1 MPLDADF
8 LRAITPRYVSN
19 KVLGENQRRIIE
31 AIGPVLRQTLHA
43 QGLNTDLR
51 MLHFIAQACHETMGL
66 ALSEEQASGDAYEGR
81 RDLGNTQAG
90 DGRRYKGRGLFQLTG
105 RANYQSYGTALGL
118 DLVGHPELAAD
129 PVTSLRIACEFWN
142 RNNLSPFADADDVLA
157 ISKIINTG
165 HNGSVTPNGLQDRK
179 DYLAKAKAA
188 FGRVAAPAPAAAP
201 AAPTRLPVL
210 RLNDT
215 GDHVTLLQTKLKALG
230 YAVGVDGG
238 FGPNT
243 EKAVRRF
250 QADRGLEADAV
261 VGNDTWKALG

>member
-1 MPLDADF
+1 MAFDADF

-31 AIGPVLRQTLHA
+31 AIGPVLRDTLHA

-81 RDLGNTQAG
+81 ASLGNTQPG

-142 RNNLSPFADADDVLA
+142 RNKLSPFADADDVLA

-165 HNGSVTPNGLQDRK
+165 HNGSVQPNGLQDRM

-188 FGRVAAPAPAAAP
+188 FGRVSPSSAAA
-201 AAPTRLPVL
+201 ATTARLPVL

-215 GDHVTLLQTKLKALG
+215 GEHVTLLQTKLKALG
-230 YAVGVDGG
+230 YAVGVDGE

-250 QADRGLEADAV
+250 QADRGLQADAV

>member
-1 MPLDADF
+1 MAIDADF

-31 AIGPVLRQTLHA
+31 AIGPVLRDTLHA

-81 RDLGNTQAG
+81 ASLGNTQPG

-105 RANYQSYGTALGL
+105 RSNYKSYGDALHL
-118 DLVGHPELAAD
+118 DLLGHPELAAD

-165 HNGSVTPNGLQDRK
+165 HNGSVQPNGLQDRK

-188 FGRVAAPAPAAAP
+188 FGQVAPSSP

-215 GDHVTLLQTKLKALG
+215 GEHVTLLQTKLKALG
-230 YAVGVDGG
+230 HAVDIDGE

>member
-8 LRAITPRYVSN
+8 LRAITPRYISN
-19 KVLGENQRRIIE
+19 KILGENQRRIIE
-31 AIGPVLRQTLHA
+31 AIGPILRDTLHA

-66 ALSEEQASGDAYEGR
+66 ALSEEQASGDAYDGR
-81 RDLGNTQAG
+81 SDLGNTQSG

-105 RANYQSYGTALGL
+105 RSNYKSYGEALGL

-142 RNNLSPFADADDVLA
+142 RNKLSPFADADDVLA

-179 DYLAKAKAA
+179 DYLAKGKAA
-188 FGRVAAPAPAAAP
+188 FGHVAAPTAVRA
-201 AAPTRLPVL
+201 TQLPVL

-215 GDHVTLLQTKLKALG
+215 GDHVTLLQEKLKSRG
-230 YAVGVDGG
+230 YAVDVDGE

-243 EKAVRRF
+243 EKAVRQF
-250 QADRGLEADAV
+250 QTDRRLEADAV
-261 VGNDTWKALG
+261 VGSDTWKALG